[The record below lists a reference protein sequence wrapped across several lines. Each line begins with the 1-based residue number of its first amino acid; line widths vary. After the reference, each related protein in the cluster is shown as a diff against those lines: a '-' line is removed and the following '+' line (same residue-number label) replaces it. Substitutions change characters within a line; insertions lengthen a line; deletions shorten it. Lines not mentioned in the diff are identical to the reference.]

1 MPDPPLKLPGDGLG
15 VNGCGPVLTRP
26 TLYSGA
32 VPDSCDQTQAAEPGE
47 FFKTAES
54 HYSHAQRVDASRHM
68 STCSASNVPDSA
80 LNQETTAHAAL
91 NSALYYLTVIF
102 AFPLMVRI
110 RPRQKAAAVR

>member
-32 VPDSCDQTQAAEPGE
+32 VPGSCGQTQAAEPGE

-68 STCSASNVPDSA
+68 SACSASNVPDSA
-80 LNQETTAHAAL
+80 LNQVHTGHAAL
-91 NSALYYLTVIF
+91 NSPLNSLTVMF
-102 AFPLMVRI
+102 AIPLMIRD

>member
-15 VNGCGPVLTRP
+15 INGCGPVLTRP

-32 VPDSCDQTQAAEPGE
+32 VPDSCGQTQAAEPGE
-47 FFKTAES
+47 FFKTTES

-80 LNQETTAHAAL
+80 LNHETTAHAAL
-91 NSALYYLTVIF
+91 NCLTVIF
-102 AFPLMVRI
+102 AIPLIVRGG
-110 RPRQKAAAVR
+110 PRQKAAAVS